1 MGEVDYS
8 ALYGLQDRVLDA
20 VLKSELSFY
29 VTGGTCLNRFYR
41 EERYSEDLDLFTNDH
56 ELFREDVREVRDVL
70 RGNALS
76 HVTNVDTRDFVR
88 IIVEDALQVDLVN
101 DRVPHYGEIRVT
113 SAGQRIDN
121 VPNITAN
128 KITAILGRDEPKD
141 VFDLYLGARVAS
153 FSWDDVVGAAR
164 AKALFDIEAL
174 QYRLESFPPALLDG
188 LAVRDEG
195 FLQELKRDYTT
206 LCGEIVELAPNSL
219 AT

>member
-8 ALYGLQDRVLDA
+8 VLYGLQDRVLDA

-41 EERYSEDLDLFTNDH
+41 EERYSEDL
-56 ELFREDVREVRDVL
+56 
-70 RGNALS
+70 
-76 HVTNVDTRDFVR
+76 DTRDFVR

-188 LAVRDEG
+188 LAIRDEG